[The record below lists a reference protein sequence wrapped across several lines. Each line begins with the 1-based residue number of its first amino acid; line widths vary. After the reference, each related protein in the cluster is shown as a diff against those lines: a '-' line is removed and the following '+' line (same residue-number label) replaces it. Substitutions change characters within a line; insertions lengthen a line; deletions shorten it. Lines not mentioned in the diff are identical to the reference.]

1 MIKEKILV
9 VGFGGHAKSIIDSIL
24 SQDTYDISGYTDVT
38 DKADSKLK
46 YLGDDSNFKSIYENL
61 GVTKAV
67 IGIGFLGKSTLRNK
81 IYLQLKSIG
90 YELPCIIDPSAI
102 VARDAKIGEGTFI
115 GKKATVNSNSEI
127 GLCNII
133 NTGAIVEHD
142 NRIGDFSHISVGSV
156 LCGNVSVG
164 NNSFI
169 GANSTVI
176 QGVSVG
182 NNVIVGASSVVL
194 KSIQDNVTA
203 YGVINNIN
211 NTLGGIGFIYIILLI
226 NLFLFNLNFILR
238 LCLQRKVAGE
248 FFYYG

>member
-1 MIKEKILV
+1 M
-9 VGFGGHAKSIIDSIL
+9 
-24 SQDTYDISGYTDVT
+24 
-38 DKADSKLK
+38 
-46 YLGDDSNFKSIYENL
+46 
-61 GVTKAV
+61 
-67 IGIGFLGKSTLRNK
+67 
-81 IYLQLKSIG
+81 
-90 YELPCIIDPSAI
+90 
-102 VARDAKIGEGTFI
+102 
-115 GKKATVNSNSEI
+115 
-127 GLCNII
+127 
-133 NTGAIVEHD
+133 
-142 NRIGDFSHISVGSV
+142 

-211 NTLGGIGFIYIILLI
+211 NALGGIGFIYIILLI